1 MDNSIAIPNIAS
13 ELWRQIFS
21 TSVSVRDYQRTIA
34 TGMCLSNS
42 PLSTG
47 DCTPAV

>member
-13 ELWRQIFS
+13 ELWRQIFR
-21 TSVSVRDYQRTIA
+21 TSVRDYQRTIA

>member
-13 ELWRQIFS
+13 ELWRQIFR
-21 TSVSVRDYQRTIA
+21 TPFLRDYQRTIA